1 MLGQPAFPNGL
12 NVSRLLS
19 SLECQRCMER
29 DGPRTLIGYRVGQ
42 QQCLYLVFREL
53 PPWTFWNRPTRLLIS
68 TGDVD
73 MEPRIFGIM
82 PKMACNCT
90 KTGLERSGAESMVL
104 TGNSVIFAYPPKG
117 EVNGPWAHHPVT
129 RSTTQID
136 PRRNGSNYIRG
147 NQVQKKM
154 C

>member
-1 MLGQPAFPNGL
+1 MLRQPAFPNGL

-90 KTGLERSGAESMVL
+90 KTGLERSGAELMGTNGKLCHFRLPSQRRSEWTMG
-104 TGNSVIFAYPPKG
+104 TSPSDPFDNSDRP
-117 EVNGPWAHHPVT
+117 
-129 RSTTQID
+129 S
-136 PRRNGSNYIRG
+136 
-147 NQVQKKM
+147 QKWIQLHQR
-154 C
+154 